1 MCISSSTFLVWSV
14 QVEADAYIMAA
25 DGGGLLMK
33 ILGCVP
39 NGRAKAAVW
48 KARLQLFGG
57 LWDNLALFIVTAC
70 LVTALQHHGHIE
82 PGKNVLS

>member
-1 MCISSSTFLVWSV
+1 MAASQV
-14 QVEADAYIMAA
+14 QADAFMMAA
-25 DGGGLLMK
+25 DGGGWLMK
-33 ILGCVP
+33 VLGCLP

-57 LWDNLALFIVTAC
+57 LWDDLSLFIVTAC

-82 PGKNVLS
+82 PGENVLNQT